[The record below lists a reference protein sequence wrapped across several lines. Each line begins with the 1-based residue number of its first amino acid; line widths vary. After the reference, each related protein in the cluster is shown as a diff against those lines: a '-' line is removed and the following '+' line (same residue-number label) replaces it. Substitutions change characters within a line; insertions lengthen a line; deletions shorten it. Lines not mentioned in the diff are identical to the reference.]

1 MNSQPISGVY
11 VPFIVPLDKA
21 GEVYEGELRRYID
34 WLIDNG
40 VSGLYPNGSTGE
52 FTRFTV
58 EERRRIIEI
67 TADQTRGRV
76 PILAGAAEANVRET
90 LRACEHY
97 AGLGARAVAIVAPFY
112 YRSCPDNVY
121 AYFAEIGRD
130 APIDVTL
137 YNIPMFASPIDV
149 PTVAR
154 LAELPR
160 IIGMKDS
167 SGDIAHMQR
176 MIAAV
181 RKHRPDFCFLCGWDA
196 SLLPHLLIGCNGGTN
211 ALAGMAPKLMMQLY
225 QQATAGEITAAQAT
239 QTLVTGIFDAVL
251 NGVDFPDGVRAAV
264 KLLGFDL
271 GDGRMPLG
279 ENYRQQLAATSKR
292 IESALRAAGKLA

>member
-1 MNSQPISGVY
+1 
-11 VPFIVPLDKA
+11 
-21 GEVYEGELRRYID
+21 
-34 WLIDNG
+34 
-40 VSGLYPNGSTGE
+40 
-52 FTRFTV
+52 V

-97 AGLGARAVAIVAPFY
+97 AGLGARAVAIVSPFY
-112 YRSCPDNVY
+112 YRSSPDNVY
-121 AYFAEIGRD
+121 AYFKEIGQQ

-154 LAELPR
+154 LSELPR
-160 IIGMKDS
+160 IVGIKDS

-181 RKHRPDFCFLCGWDA
+181 RPHRPDFCFLCGWDA
-196 SLLPHLLIGCNGGTN
+196 SLLPHLLIGCTGGTN
-211 ALAGMAPKLMMQLY
+211 AMAGIAPKLMMQLY
-225 QQATAGEITAAQAT
+225 RQATDHELAAAQAT
-239 QTLVTGIFDAVL
+239 QTQVTRIFDAVL
-251 NGVDFPDGVRAAV
+251 NGLDFPDGVRAAV

-271 GDGRMPLG
+271 GDSRMPHG
-279 ENYRQQLAATSKR
+279 DEYRGQLSAATQR
-292 IESALRAAGKLA
+292 IAAELRAAGALT

>member
-1 MNSQPISGVY
+1 
-11 VPFIVPLDKA
+11 
-21 GEVYEGELRRYID
+21 
-34 WLIDNG
+34 
-40 VSGLYPNGSTGE
+40 
-52 FTRFTV
+52 
-58 EERRRIIEI
+58 
-67 TADQTRGRV
+67 
-76 PILAGAAEANVRET
+76 
-90 LRACEHY
+90 
-97 AGLGARAVAIVAPFY
+97 
-112 YRSCPDNVY
+112 VY
-121 AYFAEIGRD
+121 AYFAEIGRN

-181 RKHRPDFCFLCGWDA
+181 RKHRPEFCFLCGWDPA
-196 SLLPHLLIGCNGGTN
+196 LLPHLLIGCNGGTN
-211 ALAGMAPKLMMQLY
+211 ALAGIAPKLMMQLY
-225 QQATAGEITAAQAT
+225 RQATTGEITAAQAT

-279 ENYRQQLAATSKR
+279 DSYRQTLDAASQR
-292 IESALRAAGKLA
+292 IAAALQAADSLK